1 MPLLI
6 IVGIALG
13 LGVFAILITF
23 GRPSRESVVL
33 AEVTGQAYQAEA
45 TAPRPWLRGDYLAK
59 PFAWFRGLFGGQPN
73 SGIARR
79 LAFAGYRQPHHADIF
94 VGVKLILPVLAGIA
108 VGIWVSNDTIFWF
121 VIVLPLAFF
130 APEFWLNRAIK
141 QHRLS
146 IKRSLP
152 DALDLLSICME
163 SGMGIDQAI
172 VRVGVELKIS
182 HPQLSHELIMITL
195 EQRAGN
201 PRLSAWRNMADRVDI
216 DSVRSFVNMLVQTE
230 RFGTPISKALST
242 FSETLRTQRRQQAEE
257 KAAKTTIKLVLP
269 LVFFIFP
276 SIFIV
281 TVVPAV
287 LTVMGSFGTVL

>member
-13 LGVFAILITF
+13 LGVFAILLTL
-23 GRPSRESVVL
+23 GRPSPESVVL
-33 AEVTGQAYQAEA
+33 AEVTGEAYQAGSP
-45 TAPRPWLRGDYLAK
+45 TARQWLRGDYLAK
-59 PFAWFRGLFGGQPN
+59 PFVWFRGLFGHQPN
-73 SGIARR
+73 SGIVRR
-79 LAFAGYRQPHHADIF
+79 LAFAGYRQPYHADVF
-94 VGVKLILPVLAGIA
+94 VGVKLMLPVLAGIA
-108 VGIWVSNDTIFWF
+108 VGIWVSEDAIFWF
-121 VIVLPLAFF
+121 VVVLPIAFF
-130 APEFWLNRAIK
+130 VPEFWLNRAIK

-201 PRLSAWRNMADRVDI
+201 PRLTAWRNMADRVDI
-216 DSVRSFVNMLVQTE
+216 DNVRSFVNMLVQTE

-242 FSETLRTQRRQQAEE
+242 FSDTLRTQKRQQAEE

-269 LVFFIFP
+269 LVLFIFP

>member
-13 LGVFAILITF
+13 VGVFAILMML
-23 GRPSRESVVL
+23 GRPTRESVVL
-33 AEVTGQAYQAEA
+33 AEVTGQARSES
-45 TAPRPWLRGDYLAK
+45 RREWLQGDFLAK
-59 PFAWFRGLFGGQPN
+59 PFVWFRGLFGGQPN
-73 SGIARR
+73 SSVARR
-79 LAFAGYRQPHHADIF
+79 LALAGYRQPYHADIF
-94 VGVKLILPVLAGIA
+94 VGIKLILPVLAGIA
-108 VGIWVSNDTIFWF
+108 VAIWVTSSTIFWF
-121 VIVLPLAFF
+121 VIVLPIAFF
-130 APEFWLNRAIK
+130 APEFWLTHAIK
-141 QHRLS
+141 KYRMG

-182 HPQLSHELIMITL
+182 HPQLSHELLMISL

-201 PRLSAWRNMADRVDI
+201 NRLSAWRNMADRVDI
-216 DSVRSFVNMLVQTE
+216 DNVRSFVNMLVQTE
-230 RFGTPISKALST
+230 RFGTPVSKALST
-242 FSETLRTQRRQQAEE
+242 FSDTLRTQRRQQAEE
-257 KAAKTTIKLVLP
+257 KAAKTTIKLVVP
-269 LVFFIFP
+269 LVLFIFP